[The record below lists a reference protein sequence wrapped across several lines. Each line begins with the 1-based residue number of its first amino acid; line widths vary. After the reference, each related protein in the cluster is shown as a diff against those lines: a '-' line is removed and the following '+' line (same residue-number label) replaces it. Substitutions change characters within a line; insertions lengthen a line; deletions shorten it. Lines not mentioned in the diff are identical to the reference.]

1 MTRQFVNR
9 SLVAAALAAAPV
21 LSAYAN
27 PDLIAMGSIPA
38 TYEDMNNQTASPLE
52 NGVPGNRLG
61 GFGSSIAY
69 AGADTFLM
77 LPDRGPNA
85 VEFAA
90 SIDSTVT
97 YINRFHTFNLRLL
110 PAAASDNGVQDSNT
124 TPNAVPGITPPFDVS
139 GLPFILTPMLR
150 STTLFWSPT
159 PLAYGKAGAFTDDNG
174 KSIGGGA
181 PALNGNH
188 KYYFTGRSD
197 GFTYDPSR
205 PAAYPN
211 LSNSPNN
218 ARLDPESIKVSND
231 GRFVFVSDEYGPY
244 VYEFDRATGE
254 RVRSF
259 RLPDS
264 FAVIPNTTT
273 SSETGNM
280 GTDTQNPNSTRLEG
294 RVANKGAEGLAITPD
309 GRTLAVALQ
318 SSLLQDGG
326 TGPQG
331 AFTRIVTIDI
341 ASGAVTAQYAYP
353 LFATKPGKFTTVSE
367 LLALNNHQFLV
378 DERDGKG
385 FEGGGSASYKM
396 LNLVDIA
403 APGVADV
410 SRNTSF
416 LKSSPA
422 AVALRKV
429 PFLDIVSVIKSH
441 NLDPA
446 VDLPAKIEGITF
458 GQDVSVNGVTKHTL
472 YVSTD
477 NDFLASFVLD
487 DDLQADVHDNPTKI
501 FVFDFDQNDL
511 NSLDASNTAQGQGWQ
526 YVPQRL
532 VTEQFPDYDSPEQFP
547 SFLFGLP
554 AFNSHGGFGFF

>member
-1 MTRQFVNR
+1 MIRQFVNR
-9 SLVAAALAAAPV
+9 SLIAAALAATPMM
-21 LSAYAN
+21 SAYAN
-27 PDLIAMGSIPA
+27 PDLIATASIPA
-38 TYEDMNNQTASPLE
+38 TYEDLSNQTAAPLE
-52 NGVPGNRLG
+52 NRVAGNRLG

-69 AGADTFLM
+69 AGGDTFLM
-77 LPDRGPNA
+77 IPDRGPNA
-85 VEFAA
+85 VEFAS
-90 SIDSTVT
+90 SIDDTVS

-110 PAAASDNGVQDSNT
+110 PVTPADDGVQDSNT
-124 TPNAVPGITPPFDVS
+124 TPNAVNGLTPPFDVS
-139 GLPFILTPMLR
+139 GLPFILTPTLR
-150 STTLFWSPT
+150 STTLLWSPT
-159 PLAYGKAGAFTDDNG
+159 PLNYGKAGVYTDDNG
-174 KSIGGGA
+174 NAIGSGT
-181 PALNGNH
+181 PKLNGNH
-188 KYYFTGRSD
+188 RYYFTGRSD
-197 GFTYDPSR
+197 NFAYDRSK
-205 PAAYPN
+205 PAVYPN
-211 LSNSPNN
+211 LSNNPNN

-231 GRFVFVSDEYGPY
+231 GRFVFISDEYGPY
-244 VYEFDRATGE
+244 IYEFDRATGE

-273 SSETGNM
+273 TTETGST
-280 GTDTQNPNSTRLEG
+280 GTDTQNSNSTRLEG

-318 SSLLQDGG
+318 SALLQDGG
-326 TGPQG
+326 TGPNG
-331 AFTRIVTIDI
+331 AFTRIVTFDI
-341 ASGAVTAQYAYP
+341 ASGAVKAQYAYP
-353 LFATKPGKFTTVSE
+353 LFATKPGKYTTISE
-367 LLALNNHQFLV
+367 LLAVSDHQFLV

-385 FEGGGSASYKM
+385 FEGGGAASYKV
-396 LNLVDIA
+396 LNLVDID

-416 LKSSPA
+416 LKHSPA
-422 AVALRKV
+422 SVALRKV

-441 NLDPA
+441 NLDPS

-501 FVFDFDQNDL
+501 FVFDFDQSDL
-511 NSLDASNTAQGQGWQ
+511 ASLGTANTAQNRGWQ
-526 YVPQRL
+526 YVPQQL
-532 VTEQFPDYDSPEQFP
+532 VSEQMPDYGSPEQFP

-554 AFNSHGGFGFF
+554 GANSQGGFGSF